1 MQLHIS
7 DATVSLASNS
17 EGHREKGS
25 INTGRGGKE
34 GSDITLEKKS
44 RITQQM
50 HDSAFTSIVLVLVAL
65 SACPLLLF
73 CLNSCTPCAGAEPD
87 AIRGQC

>member
-25 INTGRGGKE
+25 INTGRAGKE

-50 HDSAFTSIVLVLVAL
+50 HDSAFTLIVPVLVLVAL
-65 SACPLLLF
+65 SACCPLLLF
-73 CLNSCTPCAGAEPD
+73 CLNSCTPS
-87 AIRGQC
+87 

>member
-7 DATVSLASNS
+7 DATASLASNS

-25 INTGRGGKE
+25 INTGRAGKE

-50 HDSAFTSIVLVLVAL
+50 HDSAFTLIVPVLVLVAL

-73 CLNSCTPCAGAEPD
+73 CLNSCTPS
-87 AIRGQC
+87 

>member
-7 DATVSLASNS
+7 DATVSLAFNS

-25 INTGRGGKE
+25 INTGRAGKE
-34 GSDITLEKKS
+34 GSDIKLLEKKS

-50 HDSAFTSIVLVLVAL
+50 HDSAFTIVPVL
-65 SACPLLLF
+65 CWWH
-73 CLNSCTPCAGAEPD
+73 
-87 AIRGQC
+87 

>member
-7 DATVSLASNS
+7 DATASLASNS

-25 INTGRGGKE
+25 INTGRAGKE
-34 GSDITLEKKS
+34 GSNITLEKKS

-50 HDSAFTSIVLVLVAL
+50 HDSAFTIVPVLVLVAL
-65 SACPLLLF
+65 SALCPLLLF
-73 CLNSCTPCAGAEPD
+73 CLNSCTPS
-87 AIRGQC
+87 

>member
-44 RITQQM
+44 RRITQQM

-73 CLNSCTPCAGAEPD
+73 CLNSCTPN
-87 AIRGQC
+87 

>member
-50 HDSAFTSIVLVLVAL
+50 HDSAFTIVPVLLVAL

-73 CLNSCTPCAGAEPD
+73 CLNSCTPS
-87 AIRGQC
+87 

>member
-7 DATVSLASNS
+7 DATASLASNS

-25 INTGRGGKE
+25 INTGRAGKE

-50 HDSAFTSIVLVLVAL
+50 HDSAFTIVPVLVLVAL
-65 SACPLLLF
+65 SALCPLLLF
-73 CLNSCTPCAGAEPD
+73 CLNSCTPS
-87 AIRGQC
+87 

>member
-34 GSDITLEKKS
+34 GSGITLEK
-44 RITQQM
+44 
-50 HDSAFTSIVLVLVAL
+50 
-65 SACPLLLF
+65 
-73 CLNSCTPCAGAEPD
+73 
-87 AIRGQC
+87 

>member
-7 DATVSLASNS
+7 DATVSLPSNS

-25 INTGRGGKE
+25 INTGRAGKE

-50 HDSAFTSIVLVLVAL
+50 HDSAFTIVPVLVAL
-65 SACPLLLF
+65 SAL
-73 CLNSCTPCAGAEPD
+73 SSSSV
-87 AIRGQC
+87 